1 MTGDNDY
8 FMLCQPD
15 YLNIGAQGDGP
26 ALHIDSTF
34 KDCATYKSL
43 TFDNEILTGRTEG
56 RFLNSFEIQD
66 LELFIV

>member
-1 MTGDNDY
+1 MTGENDY

-26 ALHIDSTF
+26 ALHLDSTF
-34 KDCATYKSL
+34 KHCSTYKSL
-43 TFDNEILTGRTEG
+43 TFNNPILTGRTEG
-56 RFLNSFEIQD
+56 PHLNDFEIMD